1 MRIIAGRAGGIPI
14 KVPKAETRPTMDRV
28 RQALF
33 SMLGEEVIGARVL
46 DLFAGSG
53 ALGLE
58 ALSRGAESALF
69 VDRHPAAC
77 KVLHENIAKSR
88 LTDAKVQQSEV
99 GRALQSLARQGSQ
112 FDLVFAD
119 PPYAHSAGHVD
130 HMTQLLASADLR
142 AVIAPGGS
150 LVFECLVT
158 ECLVTTGRSDSW
170 SGWQVER
177 DREYGSTRIVWLR
190 NGRALAP
197 QEPS

>member
-1 MRIIAGRAGGIPI
+1 MRIISGKAGGIPI
-14 KVPKAETRPTMDRV
+14 KVPKAETRPTTDRV

-33 SMLGEEVIGARVL
+33 SMLGEEVVRARVL

-69 VDRHPAAC
+69 VDHHPAVC
-77 KVLHENIAKSR
+77 KVIHENLTKSR
-88 LTDAKVQQSEV
+88 LTGAKVQQSEAA
-99 GRALQSLARQGSQ
+99 RALQSLARQGTQ

-119 PPYAHSAGHVD
+119 PPYAHSVGHVD
-130 HMTQLLASADLR
+130 FTSQLLTNADLK

-150 LVFECLVT
+150 FVFECLVT
-158 ECLVTTGRSDSW
+158 TGGNDSW
-170 SGWQVER
+170 SGWQIER

-190 NGRALAP
+190 KSGDVESAESDLL
-197 QEPS
+197 